1 MLSKIRGTPNDR
13 RYSHYNEVYIIH
25 NCGVLSNDPLG
36 VALLLDILGNLW
48 MMFNFETPG
57 PLLLKKTKSRLKQIS
72 PKNNNGQQR
81 GATNKPSTNTAG
93 KINEIPDASNAGSKA
108 TSKPSPCHGGDGRHS
123 WRIFFRRFVD
133 ANNAGV

>member
-1 MLSKIRGTPNDR
+1 MTVDIHIVMKCN
-13 RYSHYNEVYIIH
+13 YIIH
-25 NCGVLSNDPLG
+25 NCGFLSNDPLG

-57 PLLLKKTKSRLKQIS
+57 PLLLKKTISSRLKQIS

-81 GATNKPSTNTAG
+81 GATNKPSTNAAE

-108 TSKPSPCHGGDGRHS
+108 TSEPSACHGGDS